1 MVFVFSLNWS
11 GWKDHKALFNKVPE
25 IHGTIHFLYLGYVAL
40 ISEEFLSRN
49 KITKDDI
56 EKYISTIEETN
67 GESES
72 EESES
77 EME

>member
-1 MVFVFSLNWS
+1 MNYTYPYFRRS
-11 GWKDHKALFNKVPE
+11 
-25 IHGTIHFLYLGYVAL
+25 
-40 ISEEFLSRN
+40 LSRN

-72 EESES
+72 ESEES

>member
-1 MVFVFSLNWS
+1 M
-11 GWKDHKALFNKVPE
+11 
-25 IHGTIHFLYLGYVAL
+25 
-40 ISEEFLSRN
+40 SRN